1 MNFKKLLIHRCTLL
15 TEGESTAEDD
25 YGRPIPST
33 IESINTPCRVDQIR
47 ERVAS
52 DDTGNDF
59 ILSNVLFLDET
70 QTVSLTTRIFHIED
84 LQGNPVLTGSFVV
97 KNINPVYGRRK
108 LHHTEVTLQRE

>member
-33 IESINTPCRVDQIR
+33 IESINVPCRVDQIR

-84 LQGNPVLTGSFVV
+84 LQGNPVLTGSFAV